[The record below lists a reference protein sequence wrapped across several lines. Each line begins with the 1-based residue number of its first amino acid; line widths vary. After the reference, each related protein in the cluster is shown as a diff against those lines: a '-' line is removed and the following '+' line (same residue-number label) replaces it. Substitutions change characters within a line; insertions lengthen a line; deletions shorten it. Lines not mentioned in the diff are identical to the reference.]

1 MKLKKT
7 LAFVLSAVC
16 IFGAGLCIAMV
27 VRAVQALEWGRVLL
41 YGVCLVVCVECTV
54 LIVLNLKDKTKD

>member
-41 YGVCLVVCVECTV
+41 YGVCLAVCVECTV
-54 LIVLNLKDKTKD
+54 LLLLNLKDKMKD